1 VRVKRGFI
9 GCVSVALVI
18 AVLACAQAIA
28 GEMPS
33 QSDGSTAAEQPKM
46 QTDAGGLTAE
56 QSLAGRAG
64 ILTPL

>member
-1 VRVKRGFI
+1 
-9 GCVSVALVI
+9 VI